1 MDEDGDADFGLRRVD
16 EEKQQQVRRQERNTY
31 MRDYRAFK
39 RIMISDDQ
47 SEEAVMMINLNVEQ
61 ADDQK
66 SADRLAA
73 RRRERAAYMR
83 RYRLERPRTDSVK
96 RRIIEA
102 NRDEDMLAAQSDD
115 EAPLAAY
122 AGDEDLAGDQVLAVK
137 KSRDQAAYK
146 REYNKRP
153 EVVAKNRQYRLEHA
167 DERAFHVRQHRADD
181 PEAYAIYERQRRA
194 GHPDADEQR
203 RRRAD
208 YERQRRAEHPDADE
222 QRRRRADF
230 ERQRR
235 AEHPDADEQRM
246 LDIVS

>member
-16 EEKQQQVRRQERNTY
+16 EEKQQKVRQQERNTY

-47 SEEAVMMINLNVEQ
+47 SEQAVMMINLNVEQ

-66 SADRLAA
+66 SVDRLAA

-122 AGDEDLAGDQVLAVK
+122 AGDEDHSHDGLFH
-137 KSRDQAAYK
+137 
-146 REYNKRP
+146 KRP
-153 EVVAKNRQYRLEHA
+153 P
-167 DERAFHVRQHRADD
+167 RQHFLRRPASDD
-181 PEAYAIYERQRRA
+181 LSQICPQCLHGLSIS
-194 GHPDADEQR
+194 HC
-203 RRRAD
+203 
-208 YERQRRAEHPDADE
+208 
-222 QRRRRADF
+222 
-230 ERQRR
+230 
-235 AEHPDADEQRM
+235 
-246 LDIVS
+246 